1 MNTRSAYLGIAFIA
15 ASSAAIYSLTNDNS
29 DELSNSFTACTAPL
43 LVPRTPE
50 QAEYL
55 AHHAAEAYGKL
66 KPITQKDLEKAV
78 QILSDGEPYQIT
90 GIAKSGTSTLPD
102 GTTKPLPCVTYRL
115 IR

>member
-15 ASSAAIYSLTNDNS
+15 ASSAAIYGLTNDNS
-29 DELSNSFTACTAPL
+29 DEQTNSFTACTAPL
-43 LVPRTPE
+43 LIPRTAE

-55 AHHAAEAYGKL
+55 TNHAAEAYRQL
-66 KPITQKDLEKAV
+66 KPITQKDLERAV
-78 QILSDGEPYQIT
+78 QILSGGEPYEIT
-90 GIAKSGTSTLPD
+90 GMAKSGTSTLPD